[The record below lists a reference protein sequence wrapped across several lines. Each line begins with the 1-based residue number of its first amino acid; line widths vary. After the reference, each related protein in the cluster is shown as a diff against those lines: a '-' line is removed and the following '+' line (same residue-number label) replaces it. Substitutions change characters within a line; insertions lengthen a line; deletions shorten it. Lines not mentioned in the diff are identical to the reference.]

1 MILSSSSIHSW
12 PGLACKATTTLALSS
27 SANPA
32 PIGVVRLATS
42 ASAKHCQGQTGLSY
56 NHPGVMRCSPLI
68 PNQNRVNFNSEKRR
82 PIRVVRLGPRAV
94 PSIIAKAKQ
103 AALSLILRRSV
114 RHVMRFTLRTSS
126 VTKAGPSHCIVA
138 NAVPHPI
145 GDSWHQTGST
155 LITKVKEA

>member
-12 PGLACKATTTLALSS
+12 PGLACKATTTLAPS

-42 ASAKHCQGQTGLSY
+42 VRAKHCQGQTGLSY
-56 NHPGVMRCSPLI
+56 HHPGVMRRS
-68 PNQNRVNFNSEKRR
+68 PNQNRVNFNSEKQR
-82 PIRVVRLGPRAV
+82 PMRVVRLGPRAV
-94 PSIIAKAKQ
+94 LSIIAKAKQ

-114 RHVMRFTLRTSS
+114 RHVMRFSLRTSS

-145 GDSWHQTGST
+145 IDSWHQTGST
-155 LITKVKEA
+155 LVTKVKEA